1 MLLPL
6 LQMKQD
12 YTYEDLV
19 GMESLPSLAPENIF
33 DLLGLIFETARERSD
48 QAGLEKG
55 IALAGKTDTSGYNN
69 FQFAVYYYYLG
80 NAWGYLQR
88 IKSPGGPDNT
98 FVLESIELSNE
109 IVCLRKALGFA
120 EKAGE
125 NAKGVLTQI
134 LTNLGNAMDHVGRF
148 VEAVSYWHKAMTV
161 WPDFGMAVGSLGFGL
176 AHYAR
181 VLYDEGHR
189 FLFCQYA
196 YYYLLTAV
204 QSKEVYMEAKQ
215 GFLETA
221 KIVEDRYG
229 REQLL
234 TPAELDK
241 FSLGRSKNE
250 KTYRQWCIAHS
261 LFINPLN
268 DFIHANIVAYD
279 VFFLPA
285 ITAPR
290 EQPPVYHTIYN
301 QLKQEYVSARFLFYE
316 SVHPGKPHFS
326 DRDNLQMDTLDY
338 AVYSLSSEKMKIAYR
353 LCYSLFDK
361 IAYLIN
367 EYFKIGLDPGGVS
380 FKKIWYQ
387 TKNKERIINPV
398 LMDSQ
403 NWALRGL
410 YWLSKDLIEGDT
422 DFALSILPEAQ
433 QLSGIRNY
441 IEHKSFR
448 LVNIGEMGVFE
459 NGLTMQI
466 SRYEMEEK
474 TMVLMKMARAAI
486 MYLSFA
492 INIEE
497 QKSVK
502 GPAMPIHF
510 NGLDHQFKQ

>member
-1 MLLPL
+1 MR
-6 LQMKQD
+6 QS
-12 YTYEDLV
+12 YTYEELV
-19 GMESLPSLAPENIF
+19 RLESLPVLEPGNVFE
-33 DLLGLIFETARERSD
+33 LLGLIFETARERND
-48 QAGLEKG
+48 QIGLEKG
-55 IALAGKTDTSGYNN
+55 IGFSEKTDTSKYNDYE
-69 FQFAVYYYYLG
+69 FAIYYYYTG

-88 IKSPGGPDNT
+88 IKNPGGPENS
-98 FVLESIELSNE
+98 FVLESVELSKE
-109 IVCLRKALGFA
+109 IICLRKALAFA

-125 NAKGVLTQI
+125 KAKGVLTQI

-148 VEAVSYWHKAMTV
+148 IEAISFWDKALAV
-161 WPDFGMAVGSLGFGL
+161 WPNFGMATGSLGFGL
-176 AHYAR
+176 AYYAR

-196 YYYLLTAV
+196 YYYLLTAAK
-204 QSKEVYMEAKQ
+204 SREVYAEARQ

-229 REQLL
+229 RDQLL
-234 TPAELDK
+234 TPIDLDN

-250 KTYRQWCIAHS
+250 IAYRQWCITHS

-268 DFIHANIVAYD
+268 DFIHANIVAHD
-279 VFFLPA
+279 VFFLPK
-285 ITAPR
+285 ITAPIN
-290 EQPPVYHTIYN
+290 QPPVYHTIYN
-301 QLKQEYVSARFLFYE
+301 QLKQEYASARFLFYE
-316 SVHPGKPHFS
+316 SVYSRKPHFS

-338 AVYSLSSEKMKIAYR
+338 AVYSLSTEKMKIAFR

-367 EYFKIGLDPGGVS
+367 EYFKIGLVPSAVS
-380 FKKIWYQ
+380 FKQIWYQ
-387 TKNKERIINPV
+387 KKNTERIINPV

-410 YWLSKDLIEGDT
+410 YWLSKDLVESNS
-422 DFALSILPEAQ
+422 DFALSILPDAQ
-433 QLSGIRNY
+433 QLSSIRNY

-448 LVNIGEMGVFE
+448 IVEIGTIKMVE

-466 SRYEMEEK
+466 SRSEMEEK
-474 TMVLMKMARAAI
+474 TMVLMKMVRAAI

-497 QKSVK
+497 QKTVK
-502 GPAMPIHF
+502 SPTVPIQLVE
-510 NGLDHQFKQ
+510 LDHKFKQ